1 MRKFSIHFLQFLTI
15 PIFCLIISFFLKS
28 DIERKWELLNIAKKE
43 HNLIIMGDS
52 KSVADYNYKLLKEN
66 FPNYNIINISLWAKN
81 PQFNYSVYQDL
92 LENKKIS
99 NSIVVYNTTY
109 RHLIDKSN
117 KEWEKW
123 NFKEKVDAFLGD
135 SYKFKHTKMEN
146 GFINIIKQDFKNK
159 EIGMAF
165 YKSLEKKYEAD
176 FTKQMGYLLKLQ
188 DLIEEDKSNLFLIS
202 ELPYDSVINQ
212 IYSNSDYYAIYKKK
226 IHVKFK
232 KKTLNFNYMP
242 ELDNA
247 KYWFNHDH
255 LHSLGSKTFTPIF
268 CDSLKAKIKKH

>member
-1 MRKFSIHFLQFLTI
+1 
-15 PIFCLIISFFLKS
+15 
-28 DIERKWELLNIAKKE
+28 
-43 HNLIIMGDS
+43 MG
-52 KSVADYNYKLLKEN
+52 
-66 FPNYNIINISLWAKN
+66 I
-81 PQFNYSVYQDL
+81 
-92 LENKKIS
+92 
-99 NSIVVYNTTY
+99 
-109 RHLIDKSN
+109 
-117 KEWEKW
+117 
-123 NFKEKVDAFLGD
+123 
-135 SYKFKHTKMEN
+135 
-146 GFINIIKQDFKNK
+146 
-159 EIGMAF
+159 AF
-165 YKSLEKKYEAD
+165 YKSLEEKYEAD

-188 DLIEEDKSNLFLIS
+188 DLIEEDNSNLFLIS
-202 ELPYDSVINQ
+202 ELPHDSVINQ